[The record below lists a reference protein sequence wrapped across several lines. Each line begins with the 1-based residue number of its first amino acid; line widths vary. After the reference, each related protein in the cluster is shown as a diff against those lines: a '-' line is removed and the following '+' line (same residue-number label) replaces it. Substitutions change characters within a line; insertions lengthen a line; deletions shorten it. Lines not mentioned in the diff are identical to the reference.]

1 MKGEKAMLQKISIY
15 EPTKGIDIEAYTDG
29 YSYDEYGNIYLL
41 SLLGPDSAVKGISS
55 GIVSLKEITI
65 EGNDTRES
73 LSSMRGEKYRIL
85 SARLES
91 GLLHQ
96 IVVMDAIFNNAENGS
111 SRKLI
116 YVGQSDDL
124 RDRIFSEIRNRFGT
138 PILSGWKN
146 WLLRQVHNEN
156 LIEVMEGNVQLA
168 RLSLNEKQLD
178 SIVSSGVAQHS
189 IKF

>member
-1 MKGEKAMLQKISIY
+1 MLQKISIY

-65 EGNDTRES
+65 EGNDAGES

-96 IVVMDAIFNNAENGS
+96 IVVMDAIFKSAENGS

-116 YVGQSDDL
+116 YVGQSDDI
-124 RDRIFSEIRNRFGT
+124 RDRIFSEIRNSFGT

-146 WLLRQVHNEN
+146 WLLKQVHNEN
-156 LIEVMEGNVQLA
+156 LVEVMEGNVRLA

>member
-1 MKGEKAMLQKISIY
+1 MLQKISIY

-65 EGNDTRES
+65 EGNDTWES

-96 IVVMDAIFNNAENGS
+96 IVVMDAIFKSAENGS

-116 YVGQSDDL
+116 YVGQSDDI
-124 RDRIFSEIRNRFGT
+124 RDRIFSEIRNSFGT
-138 PILSGWKN
+138 PILSEWKN
-146 WLLRQVHNEN
+146 WLLKQVHNEN
-156 LIEVMEGNVQLA
+156 LIEVMEGNVRLA

>member
-65 EGNDTRES
+65 EGNDTWES

-116 YVGQSDDL
+116 YVGQSDDI
-124 RDRIFSEIRNRFGT
+124 RDRIFSEIRNSFGT

-146 WLLRQVHNEN
+146 WLLKQVHNEN
-156 LIEVMEGNVQLA
+156 LIEVMEGNVRLA